1 MPKYIDSSNSS
12 LAKENKTNNSKKKKK
27 WTEDPVNTSPKTKMA
42 KEHTKRWSTLLII
55 REMQNKTTV
64 SYHLTSARR
73 VSIKSLQTI
82 HAGEGVEERGPFY
95 IAGGNASWC
104 GPR

>member
-55 REMQNKTTV
+55 REMQMKILMR
-64 SYHLTSARR
+64 YHITPVKIAIIKKSAN
-73 VSIKSLQTI
+73 SKSWRKYRHCWWECKLI
-82 HAGEGVEERGPFY
+82 
-95 IAGGNASWC
+95 
-104 GPR
+104 